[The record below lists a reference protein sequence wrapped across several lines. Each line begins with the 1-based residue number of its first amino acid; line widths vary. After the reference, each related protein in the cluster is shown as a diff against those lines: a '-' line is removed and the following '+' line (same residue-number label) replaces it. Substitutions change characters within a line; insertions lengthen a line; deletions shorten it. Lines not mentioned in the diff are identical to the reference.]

1 MVVVMRPG
9 ATAQEIDDVIAK
21 VTELG
26 FTPHPIRGVE
36 KSVVAVIGEGV
47 YDAAPIFEAMPGVDR
62 AVPIGQPY
70 KLAGRDVTEEKTV
83 VHIGDVA
90 VGGTEVV
97 VIAGPCAVEGREQLF
112 ETAKIVQE
120 CGVRVI
126 RGGAFKPRTSPH
138 DFQGLGREGLQLLRA
153 VREQLGL
160 FVVTEVM
167 NVADLEAVLEVADC
181 LQIGARNMQNFGL
194 LSAVGQ
200 TQTPVMLKRGMSALM
215 DDLLKAAEYV
225 MLEGN
230 QQVILCERGIR
241 TFELA
246 TRFTLDISAIPVTR
260 DLSHL
265 PILVD
270 PSHAAGDDRYVPALS
285 KAAIAAG
292 ADGLFVEVHY
302 RPERALCDGPQ
313 AMPPDAFRQLMTE
326 LRGFA
331 AAAGRTMQ
339 AGTANPSPS

>member
-9 ATAQEIDDVIAK
+9 ATPEQVDDVIAK
-21 VTELG
+21 VRELG

-47 YDAAPIFEAMPGVDR
+47 YDAAPIFEAMAGVDR

-70 KLAGRDVTEEKTV
+70 KLAGRDVKEEKTV
-83 VHIGDVA
+83 VHIGDVP
-90 VGGTEVV
+90 VGGQEVV
-97 VIAGPCAVEGREQLF
+97 VIAGPCAVESREQLF
-112 ETAKIVQE
+112 ETARIVKQ

-138 DFQGLGREGLQLLRA
+138 DFQGLGREGLSLLKQ
-153 VREQLGL
+153 VREELGL
-160 FVVTEVM
+160 YVVTEIM
-167 NVADLEAVLEVADC
+167 NVADLDPVLEVADC

-194 LSAVGQ
+194 LSAVGR
-200 TQTPVMLKRGMSALM
+200 TGRPVMLKRGMSALI
-215 DDLLKAAEYV
+215 DDLLKAAEYI

-241 TFELA
+241 TFEQA
-246 TRFTLDISAIPVTR
+246 TRFTLDISAIPVVR
-260 DLSHL
+260 SLSHL

-270 PSHAAGDDRYVPALS
+270 PSHAAGDDQYVPALS

-302 RPERALCDGPQ
+302 QPERALCDGPQ
-313 AMPPDAFRQLMTE
+313 AMPPDAFQKLMAE
-326 LRGFA
+326 LPAFA
-331 AAAGRTMQ
+331 AAAGRALPVAT
-339 AGTANPSPS
+339 PSAAT